1 MWAGHELSVSQSPLM
16 PRHTAKPAPHTSST
30 ATITTTCGGS
40 MRFSAAD
47 SACDMPVRGPALRTG
62 TSHALWPQPRGPSRH
77 AGATRQTV
85 SATHTTSCI
94 QLEYVASLTG
104 SETSRM
110 LARCTGYRSG
120 TQSSRLADREKKYGD
135 QGHLPRQRSH
145 CHPFRPRTARR
156 PRVRASSPPYLDR
169 DDDRD
174 IRRTKPSCW
183 RSEATGDLLVANIG
197 GLPSALRDRR
207 PGGRLP
213 RDREAS

>member
-1 MWAGHELSVSQSPLM
+1 MHPPQIHCKSLTCMSPRPSVMSWPMLMSMSLSL
-16 PRHTAKPAPHTSST
+16 A
-30 ATITTTCGGS
+30 I
-40 MRFSAAD
+40 
-47 SACDMPVRGPALRTG
+47 
-62 TSHALWPQPRGPSRH
+62 WPRGDGNGPRDSTQA
-77 AGATRQTV
+77 AGP
-85 SATHTTSCI
+85 
-94 QLEYVASLTG
+94 

-120 TQSSRLADREKKYGD
+120 TQSSRLADREKKHGD

-145 CHPFRPRTARR
+145 CHQFRPRTARR

-197 GLPSALRDRR
+197 GLPSALRDQR